1 MTGKRGGSIHER
13 WAELRF
19 AIVGPL
25 LASPPSRGELTG
37 ALGAL
42 AQRSWVHPVTGEPV
56 RFAASSIERWLHQA
70 RSAGSDRVGALK
82 KRVRKDAGTHPSM
95 SVGVRGALREQYEA
109 HPTWSYLL
117 HADNL
122 RVVCEQ
128 DRGLGECPSYTT
140 LRRYMKESGLLRQRR
155 VRSVDTEG
163 AERARERLGATE
175 VRSYEATHVHGL
187 WHSDFHDGSRNVLT
201 KAGRYKKPQLFG
213 VLDDLSRV
221 GCHAQW
227 YLDEEAESFCH
238 GLGQALQ
245 KRGLPAVLMTD
256 GGAAMKAA
264 ETRAGLGDL
273 SIVHWMTLAYS
284 PYQNGKQEVFWAQ
297 VEGRLLPMLEGVPEL
312 TLAVL
317 NEATQAWLELE
328 YNRELHSEIRCSPVD
343 KMLSGASVARPCP
356 STEAL
361 RRAFRVKEE
370 RTQRRS
376 DGTVSICGVRF
387 EVPSRLRHL
396 GRLTVRYARWDLGSA
411 DVVDTRDSSVVIAT
425 MYPLDKQ
432 SNADGQRRAL
442 APVGTSPPSPPKPAG
457 MAPLLRKL
465 VDRYRD
471 TGLPPAYVPK
481 HDVATGDEQ
490 DEEQADEESNR

>member
-1 MTGKRGGSIHER
+1 MGSNRGGSIHER

-25 LASPPSRGELTG
+25 LASPPARGELSR
-37 ALGAL
+37 ALCVL
-42 AQRSWVHPVTGEPV
+42 AQKSWMHPVTGQPV
-56 RFAASSIERWLHQA
+56 RFAASTIERWLHQA
-70 RSAGSDRVGALK
+70 RAAGTNRVGALK
-82 KRVRKDAGTHPSM
+82 KRVRKDAGTHRSI
-95 SVGVRGALREQYEA
+95 SLKLRGALREQYEA

-117 HADNL
+117 HVDNM
-122 RVVCEQ
+122 RVVCEE
-128 DRGLGECPSYTT
+128 DRSLGACPSYTT
-140 LRRYMKESGLLRQRR
+140 LRRYMKESGLFKQRR
-155 VRSVDTEG
+155 VPNVDTAG
-163 AERARERLGATE
+163 ADRARERLVAAE

-201 KAGRYKKPQLFG
+201 RAGRYSKPQLLC
-213 VLDDLSRV
+213 VLDDCSRV

-238 GLGQALQ
+238 GLGQAFQ

-264 ETRAGLGDL
+264 ETQIGLSDL
-273 SIVHWMTLAYS
+273 SIVHWPTLAYS

-297 VEGRLLPMLEGVPEL
+297 VEGRLMPMLEGVPDL
-312 TLAVL
+312 TTSLL

-328 YNRELHSEIRCSPVD
+328 YNREVHSEIGCSPVQR
-343 KMLSGASVARPCP
+343 MLAGPSVVRPCP
-356 STEAL
+356 SSDAL

-396 GRLTVRYARWDLGSA
+396 QRLTVRYARWDLSSA
-411 DVVDTRDSSVVIAT
+411 DVVDARDTSIVIAT

-442 APVGTSPPSPPKPAG
+442 DPVATMSSPPKPVG

-465 VDRYRD
+465 MDGYHD

-481 HDVATGDEQ
+481 DDVAVSGDE
-490 DEEQADEESNR
+490 EPTDEESNR